1 MARKKFGLE
10 FAGFNEVLERYKKLG
25 GNLKGITEECLEFIP
40 AEINPNLQAD
50 MARHHSKRVVKS
62 ISTDKKV
69 EWEGL
74 KAGVKVGFE
83 INKGGLPSIFLMYG
97 TAKHVP
103 KNQYGTPKRA
113 GARMN
118 GGITADKKLYND
130 VYGRSIHKKIGE
142 KQEAILAKE
151 IQKIMGG

>member
-1 MARKKFGLE
+1 MARNRMGLE
-10 FAGFNEVLERYKKLG
+10 FKGFSEVMEKYKKLG
-25 GNLKGITEECLEFIP
+25 GDLSKITEKCLEFIP
-40 AEINPNLQAD
+40 DEINPNLRAD
-50 MARHHSKRVVKS
+50 MTRHHSKKVVKS
-62 ISTDKKV
+62 ISTDRKI

-74 KAGVKVGFE
+74 KASVKVGFDLK
-83 INKGGLPSIFLMYG
+83 KGGLPSIFLMYG

-103 KNQYGTPKRA
+103 RNQYGTPKKA
-113 GARMN
+113 GARIN

>member
-10 FAGFNEVLERYKKLG
+10 FDGFNEVLERYKKLG
-25 GNLKGITEECLEFIP
+25 GNLTVITEKCLEFIP
-40 AEINPNLQAD
+40 SEINPNLQAD
-50 MARHHSKRVVKS
+50 MSRHHSKRVVKS

-74 KAGVKVGFE
+74 KAGVKVGFNLKE
-83 INKGGLPSIFLMYG
+83 GGLPSIFLMYG

-113 GARMN
+113 DARLN
-118 GGITADKKLYND
+118 GGISPDKKLYND
-130 VYGRSIHKKIGE
+130 IYGRSIRKKIGD
-142 KQEAILAKE
+142 KQEKILAKE
-151 IQKIMGG
+151 INRLMGG

>member
-25 GNLKGITEECLEFIP
+25 GNLKGITEKCLEFIP

-74 KAGVKVGFE
+74 RAGVKVGFE

-118 GGITADKKLYND
+118 GGITADKKLYSD